1 MPTTLTHLA
10 GTEFQMTD
18 AKPKRHL
25 LVFLRS
31 EDGAVTVD
39 WVVLAA
45 GVLLLSV
52 PLIDALR
59 SPVEDGAA
67 AIGTQVVDAT
77 D

>member
-1 MPTTLTHLA
+1 
-10 GTEFQMTD
+10 MTD
-18 AKPKRHL
+18 ARPKRHL
-25 LVFLRS
+25 LFFKS

-52 PLIDALR
+52 PLIGALR
-59 SPVEDGAA
+59 APVQDNTAT
-67 AIGTQVVDAT
+67 IGTKVVDAT

>member
-1 MPTTLTHLA
+1 
-10 GTEFQMTD
+10 MTD
-18 AKPKRHL
+18 ARPKRHML
-25 LVFLRS
+25 FFLRS

-52 PLIDALR
+52 PVIDALLT
-59 SPVEDGAA
+59 PVSDGAA
-67 AIGTQVVDAT
+67 AIGTKVVDAT